1 MTKLKHFIEKDFT
14 FEAAH
19 KLERQVTPSG
29 KCKRLHGHS
38 YKMTLKFA
46 RKDGGVD
53 RELQMVRDF
62 DDIKDLVA
70 ILYSSRLD
78 HHYLNETWKHEQ
90 VTAEWLAQAVFEWL
104 SLQITISATLDPSW
118 HSIMIYGVTIQETCT
133 GRAYYGHS
141 CYGH

>member
-1 MTKLKHFIEKDFT
+1 MTKARTFIEKDFT

-29 KCKRLHGHS
+29 KCMRLHGHS
-38 YKMTLKFA
+38 YKMTLRFA

-53 RELQMVRDF
+53 EGLQMVRDF

-70 ILYSSRLD
+70 TLYSCRLD
-78 HHYLNETWKHEQ
+78 HHYLNETWEHEQ
-90 VTAEWLAQAVFEWL
+90 VTAEWLAKAVFEW
-104 SLQITISATLDPSW
+104 ITRAIATATAHDPSW

-133 GRAYYGHS
+133 GRAYYGH
-141 CYGH
+141 